1 MQKMQKPKFVE
12 LTEIVQDRL
21 ANLNKPRRR
30 TIAINPDK
38 IQCAYGEST
47 GYTSIQMR
55 RENIKVE
62 ESYDDVLA
70 KINIQVPF

>member
-38 IQCAYGEST
+38 IQ
-47 GYTSIQMR
+47 
-55 RENIKVE
+55 
-62 ESYDDVLA
+62 
-70 KINIQVPF
+70 